1 MEDNE
6 LDRILSEEEIL
17 PSAGF
22 TVSVMQAVQR
32 EAAAPPPIPFPWK
45 RALLGVAA
53 AVLTLAWVVVAI
65 IVQGIYGKASSPVI
79 PAWAPMLDSIPTT
92 WSAGSLWVLLALL
105 LSYACVK
112 LSMSF
117 GLRRA

>member
-1 MEDNE
+1 MMEDQE

-22 TVSVMQAVQR
+22 TASVMQAVHS

-45 RALLGVAA
+45 RAFLGIAA
-53 AVLTLAWVVVAI
+53 AALTLTWVFVAFVQVVRAP
-65 IVQGIYGKASSPVI
+65 VSSAAA
-79 PAWAPMLDSIPTT
+79 PAWSSFDSIPPAWSFGGT
-92 WSAGSLWVLLALL
+92 WTLLALL

-117 GLRRA
+117 GVRRV